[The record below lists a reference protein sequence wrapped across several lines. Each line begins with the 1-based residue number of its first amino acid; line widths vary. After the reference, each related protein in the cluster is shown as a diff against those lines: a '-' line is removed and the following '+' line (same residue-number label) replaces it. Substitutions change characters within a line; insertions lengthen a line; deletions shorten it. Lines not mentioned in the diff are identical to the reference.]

1 MMRRALATALA
12 LSLATA
18 CAVGPNYKRPEL
30 ATPAGFYGETQAAEA
45 KALTDVPWFEVFGD
59 PVLKALIEEA
69 LANGYDARIAAA
81 RVQEAQAR
89 YGVAKSEYW
98 PQVGYGAGYDYGR
111 LPESVVPSG
120 DTTSHYSVNVNVA
133 WEIDLWGRVRRLNE
147 SALNAYLATEEAR
160 QGVLLTLASDVAQSY
175 FELIELDAELE
186 IAKRTT
192 ESFQETFDLFNRKLQ
207 GGAASAL
214 ETSRAQALL
223 SQTAAQIPDLERQI
237 IGVENRINL
246 LVGRA
251 PQPIPRGTP
260 LAEQRIYP
268 EVPPGL
274 PSALLERRPDVRQ
287 AEDELRAANAA
298 VGVATANFFPV
309 ISLTG
314 LLGGVSP
321 EFSELFGTG
330 KTWSIGGGLFGPLF
344 QGGRLKR
351 EKQIAVAQWEQAR
364 ISYEQAVTNAF
375 GDVST
380 ALVAAQK
387 LQAVKAQLATSVEA
401 YGQAVSIANV
411 RYLSGLSSYFEVID
425 TQQPMF
431 PIENSLARARR
442 DELNAI
448 VSLYKALGGGWQ
460 PPVEAPSADHSSPAR

>member
-425 TQQPMF
+425 TQQQMF

>member
-1 MMRRALATALA
+1 
-12 LSLATA
+12 
-18 CAVGPNYKRPEL
+18 
-30 ATPAGFYGETQAAEA
+30 
-45 KALTDVPWFEVFGD
+45 
-59 PVLKALIEEA
+59 
-69 LANGYDARIAAA
+69 
-81 RVQEAQAR
+81 
-89 YGVAKSEYW
+89 
-98 PQVGYGAGYDYGR
+98 
-111 LPESVVPSG
+111 
-120 DTTSHYSVNVNVA
+120 
-133 WEIDLWGRVRRLNE
+133 
-147 SALNAYLATEEAR
+147 
-160 QGVLLTLASDVAQSY
+160 LTLASDVAQSY

-425 TQQPMF
+425 TQQQMF